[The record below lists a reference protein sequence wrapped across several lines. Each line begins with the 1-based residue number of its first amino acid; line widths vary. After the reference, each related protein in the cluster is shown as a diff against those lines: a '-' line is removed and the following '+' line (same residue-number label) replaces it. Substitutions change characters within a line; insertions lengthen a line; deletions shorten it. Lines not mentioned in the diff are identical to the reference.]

1 MTHMD
6 ILEEL
11 KRHPYEYAR
20 KYKSERGRPI
30 VGYFCSYTPEELI
43 FAADALP
50 FRLFGTGEHIRLAD
64 THLQAYCCSLVKG
77 ALEDAMAGR
86 LDFLNGV
93 VFPHTC
99 DTIQRLSDI
108 WRLNLPRG
116 FHMDVVLPVKLNA
129 PSSRSYMID
138 VLMEFR
144 KNLEDAFRKK
154 ITDKALLD
162 SIKTYNRIRL
172 LLQKI
177 HNLKYENP
185 GVIAGE
191 DLHSIMMASMIMDR
205 SELIDVLDKIA
216 GDLESGKNTSPPPPG
231 ERIVLSGGSCN
242 LLDIYGI
249 VEEAGAAVVGDDF
262 CTGSRYYEGLLNIDM
277 NPVEA
282 IAERYLTRIVC
293 PAKHSGLSTRA
304 DNIISV
310 VREKKAGGV
319 VFVLLKF
326 CDPHA
331 FDYPSLKRAL
341 DQEGIPSTL
350 IEIEDQSSADGRVK
364 TRLEAFIE
372 MLKRKDRKEGEFSG
386 AGK

>member
-1 MTHMD
+1 
-6 ILEEL
+6 
-11 KRHPYEYAR
+11 
-20 KYKSERGRPI
+20 
-30 VGYFCSYTPEELI
+30 
-43 FAADALP
+43 
-50 FRLFGTGEHIRLAD
+50 
-64 THLQAYCCSLVKG
+64 
-77 ALEDAMAGR
+77 
-86 LDFLNGV
+86 
-93 VFPHTC
+93 
-99 DTIQRLSDI
+99 
-108 WRLNLPRG
+108 
-116 FHMDVVLPVKLNA
+116 
-129 PSSRSYMID
+129 
-138 VLMEFR
+138 
-144 KNLEDAFRKK
+144 
-154 ITDKALLD
+154 
-162 SIKTYNRIRL
+162 
-172 LLQKI
+172 
-177 HNLKYENP
+177 LKYENP